1 MSDFKIMNDPLYDD
15 SYPMKLLEQAFEMQ
29 VEQAEKATNKL
40 VSDIL
45 KSQEFDP
52 RKLSEGKEKMRLVV
66 DGSDDFIK
74 DYQDGVIKLAKEKGH
89 VVAQIKNN
97 GKYGPKLPIKEE
109 TYVDGPN
116 SLEIMNACQ
125 LKNIADSLQELSNQ
139 MLAIDENIKEVLR
152 GQQNDRLGLYYSGVS
167 LYLEANRVSDPAFK
181 IGLISQSLKAL
192 SDANYQLVLT
202 MQSDISY
209 LKRKEYESDKRH
221 KFNLMN
227 EKVNLMNEKVNLMN
241 EKVNNIN
248 KAFSAIHQATLM
260 KAAIY
265 CQCGEINA
273 MTSVFNEYALFI
285 QNTVVPNTK
294 LLTQCDMNDT
304 GKLDG
309 TWSSRSL
316 LLNKV
321 IRIVNQLNGSDEEL
335 PIGIGGKESESM

>member
-1 MSDFKIMNDPLYDD
+1 MSDFEIVNGSLYDD

-40 VSDIL
+40 VSDVL
-45 KSQEFDP
+45 KTQQYGP
-52 RKLSEGKEKMRLVV
+52 HKLSEGKEKMRLVV
-66 DGSDDFIK
+66 DGSDDLIK
-74 DYQDGVIKLAKEKGH
+74 DYQNGVIKLAKEKGH

-109 TYVDGPN
+109 AYLDGPN

-125 LKNIADSLQELSNQ
+125 LKNIANSLQELSNQ

-181 IGLISQSLKAL
+181 NSLISQSLKAL

-202 MQSDISY
+202 MQSDIQY
-209 LKRKEYESDKRH
+209 LARREYESDKRH

-227 EKVNLMNEKVNLMN
+227 EKI
-241 EKVNNIN
+241 NNIN

-265 CQCGEINA
+265 FQCGEINA

-285 QNTVVPNTK
+285 QNTIVPNAK
-294 LLTQCDMNDT
+294 ILTQCDVNDT
-304 GKLDG
+304 GKIDG

-316 LLNKV
+316 LLEKV
-321 IRIVNQLNGSDEEL
+321 TKVVNQLNVPGDEMYIE
-335 PIGIGGKESESM
+335 IGETKK

>member
-1 MSDFKIMNDPLYDD
+1 MIIAVDQGANIMPNFEIMNGSLYDD
-15 SYPMKLLEQAFEMQ
+15 SLPMKILEQAFEMR

-40 VSDIL
+40 VSDVL
-45 KSQEFDP
+45 KTQQYGP
-52 RKLSEGKEKMRLVV
+52 HKLSEGEEKMRLVV
-66 DGSDDFIK
+66 DGSDDLIK
-74 DYQDGVIKLAKEKGH
+74 DYQNGVIKLAKEKGH

-109 TYVDGPN
+109 TYLDGPN

-167 LYLEANRVSDPAFK
+167 LYLEANRVSDPSFK
-181 IGLISQSLKAL
+181 KSLISQSLKAL

-202 MQSDISY
+202 MQSDIQY
-209 LKRKEYESDKRH
+209 LTRREYESDKRH

-227 EKVNLMNEKVNLMN
+227 EKI
-241 EKVNNIN
+241 NNIN

-285 QNTVVPNTK
+285 QNTIVPNAK
-294 LLTQCDMNDT
+294 ILTQCDVNDT
-304 GKLDG
+304 GKIDG

-316 LLNKV
+316 LLEKV
-321 IRIVNQLNGSDEEL
+321 TKVVNQLNIPGDEMYIE
-335 PIGIGGKESESM
+335 IGETKNESI

>member
-1 MSDFKIMNDPLYDD
+1 MPDFEIMNGSLYDD
-15 SYPMKLLEQAFEMQ
+15 SLPMKILEQAFELQ

-40 VSDIL
+40 VSDVL
-45 KSQEFDP
+45 KAQHYDLH
-52 RKLSEGKEKMRLVV
+52 KLSEGKEKMRLVV

-74 DYQDGVIKLAKEKGH
+74 DYQVGSIKFAREKGQ
-89 VVAQIKNN
+89 VVAQIKND
-97 GKYGPKLPIKEE
+97 GKYGSKLPIKEE
-109 TYVDGPN
+109 TYLDGPN

-125 LKNIADSLQELSNQ
+125 LKNIANALQELSNQ
-139 MLAIDENIKEVLR
+139 MLVIDENIKEVLR

-181 IGLISQSLKAL
+181 NSLISQSLKAL

-202 MQSDISY
+202 MQSDIQY
-209 LKRKEYESDKRH
+209 LARKEYESDKRH

-227 EKVNLMNEKVNLMN
+227 EKI
-241 EKVNNIN
+241 NNIN

-285 QNTVVPNTK
+285 QNTIVPNAK
-294 LLTQCDMNDT
+294 ILTQCDVNDT
-304 GKLDG
+304 GKIDG
-309 TWSSRSL
+309 TWSSRAL

-321 IRIVNQLNGSDEEL
+321 TRIVEQLNSPNNEL
-335 PIGIGGKESESM
+335 YIGVGGKEDESV

>member
-1 MSDFKIMNDPLYDD
+1 MSDFEIVNGSLYDD
-15 SYPMKLLEQAFEMQ
+15 SIPMKILEQAFEMQ

-40 VSDIL
+40 VSDVL
-45 KSQEFDP
+45 KTQQYGP
-52 RKLSEGKEKMRLVV
+52 HKLSEGKEKMRLVV
-66 DGSDDFIK
+66 DGSDDLIK
-74 DYQDGVIKLAKEKGH
+74 DYQNGVIKLAKEKGH

-109 TYVDGPN
+109 TYLDGPN

-125 LKNIADSLQELSNQ
+125 LKNIANSLQELSNQ

-181 IGLISQSLKAL
+181 NNLISQSLKAL

-202 MQSDISY
+202 MQSDIQY
-209 LKRKEYESDKRH
+209 LARREYESDKRH

-227 EKVNLMNEKVNLMN
+227 EKI
-241 EKVNNIN
+241 NNIN

-265 CQCGEINA
+265 FQCGEINA

-285 QNTVVPNTK
+285 QNTIVPNAK
-294 LLTQCDMNDT
+294 ILTQCDVNDT
-304 GKLDG
+304 GKIDG

-316 LLNKV
+316 LLEKV
-321 IRIVNQLNGSDEEL
+321 TKVVNQLNVPGDEMYIE
-335 PIGIGGKESESM
+335 IGETKK

>member
-1 MSDFKIMNDPLYDD
+1 MPDFEIMNGSLYDD
-15 SYPMKLLEQAFEMQ
+15 SLSMKILEQAFEMQ

-40 VSDIL
+40 VSDVL
-45 KSQEFDP
+45 KTQQYGP
-52 RKLSEGKEKMRLVV
+52 HKLSEGKEKMRLVV
-66 DGSDDFIK
+66 DGSDDLIK
-74 DYQDGVIKLAKEKGH
+74 DYQNGVIKLAKEKGH

-109 TYVDGPN
+109 TYLDGPN

-125 LKNIADSLQELSNQ
+125 LKNIANSLQELSNQ

-181 IGLISQSLKAL
+181 NNLISQSLKAL

-202 MQSDISY
+202 MQSDIQY
-209 LKRKEYESDKRH
+209 LARREYESDKRH

-227 EKVNLMNEKVNLMN
+227 EKI
-241 EKVNNIN
+241 NNIN

-265 CQCGEINA
+265 FQCGEINA

-285 QNTVVPNTK
+285 QNTIVPNAK
-294 LLTQCDMNDT
+294 ILTQCDVNDT
-304 GKLDG
+304 GKIDG

-316 LLNKV
+316 LLEKV
-321 IRIVNQLNGSDEEL
+321 TKVVNQLNVPGDEMYIE
-335 PIGIGGKESESM
+335 IGETKK

>member
-1 MSDFKIMNDPLYDD
+1 MIISIDKGVFVMSDFEIVNGSLYDD
-15 SYPMKLLEQAFEMQ
+15 SIPMKILEQAFEMQ

-40 VSDIL
+40 VSDVL
-45 KSQEFDP
+45 KTQQYGP
-52 RKLSEGKEKMRLVV
+52 HKLSEGKEKMRLVV
-66 DGSDDFIK
+66 DGSDDLIK
-74 DYQDGVIKLAKEKGH
+74 DYQNGVIKLAKEKGH

-109 TYVDGPN
+109 TYLDGPN

-152 GQQNDRLGLYYSGVS
+152 GQQNDRLGLYYSGAS
-167 LYLEANRVSDPAFK
+167 LYLEANRVSDPSFK
-181 IGLISQSLKAL
+181 NSLISQSLKAL

-202 MQSDISY
+202 MQSDIQY
-209 LKRKEYESDKRH
+209 LARREYESDKRH

-227 EKVNLMNEKVNLMN
+227 EKI
-241 EKVNNIN
+241 NNIN
-248 KAFSAIHQATLM
+248 KAFSAIHQAMLM

-285 QNTVVPNTK
+285 QNTIVPNSK

-304 GKLDG
+304 GKIDG

-316 LLNKV
+316 LY
-321 IRIVNQLNGSDEEL
+321 
-335 PIGIGGKESESM
+335 

>member
-1 MSDFKIMNDPLYDD
+1 MPNFEIMNGSLYDD
-15 SYPMKLLEQAFEMQ
+15 SLPMKILEQAFELQ
-29 VEQAEKATNKL
+29 IEQAEKATNKL
-40 VSDIL
+40 VSDVL
-45 KSQEFDP
+45 KIQQYDP
-52 RKLSEGKEKMRLVV
+52 LKLSEGKEKMRLVV

-109 TYVDGPN
+109 TYLDGPN

-125 LKNIADSLQELSNQ
+125 LKNIANSLQELSNQ

-181 IGLISQSLKAL
+181 NNLISQSLKAL

-202 MQSDISY
+202 MQSDIQY
-209 LKRKEYESDKRH
+209 LARREYESDKRH

-227 EKVNLMNEKVNLMN
+227 EKI
-241 EKVNNIN
+241 NNIN

-265 CQCGEINA
+265 FQCGEINA

-285 QNTVVPNTK
+285 QNTIVPNAK
-294 LLTQCDMNDT
+294 ILTQCDVNDT
-304 GKLDG
+304 GKIDG

-316 LLNKV
+316 LLEKV
-321 IRIVNQLNGSDEEL
+321 TKVVNQLNVPGDEMYIE
-335 PIGIGGKESESM
+335 IGETKK

>member
-1 MSDFKIMNDPLYDD
+1 MIISIDKGAFIMPDFEIMNGSLYDD
-15 SYPMKLLEQAFEMQ
+15 SLPMKILEQAFEMQ

-40 VSDIL
+40 VSDVL
-45 KSQEFDP
+45 KTQQYDP
-52 RKLSEGKEKMRLVV
+52 HKLSESKEKMRLVV
-66 DGSDDFIK
+66 DGTDDFIK

-89 VVAQIKNN
+89 VVAQIKND

-109 TYVDGPN
+109 TYLDGPN

-181 IGLISQSLKAL
+181 NSLISQSLKVL

-227 EKVNLMNEKVNLMN
+227 EKI
-241 EKVNNIN
+241 NNIN

-285 QNTVVPNTK
+285 QNTIVPNAK
-294 LLTQCDMNDT
+294 ILTQCDVNDT
-304 GKLDG
+304 GKIDG
-309 TWSSRSL
+309 TWSSRAL

-321 IRIVNQLNGSDEEL
+321 TNIVKQLNSPNYEL
-335 PIGIGGKESESM
+335 YIGVGGKEDESI

>member
-1 MSDFKIMNDPLYDD
+1 MPYFEIMNGSLYDD
-15 SYPMKLLEQAFEMQ
+15 SLPMKILEQAFELQ
-29 VEQAEKATNKL
+29 VVQAEKSTNKL
-40 VSDIL
+40 ISDIL
-45 KSQEFDP
+45 KNKQYDCYKMS
-52 RKLSEGKEKMRLVV
+52 KGKDKMRLVV

-74 DYQDGVIKLAKEKGH
+74 DYQNGVIKLAKEKGH

-109 TYVDGPN
+109 IYLDGPN

-125 LKNIADSLQELSNQ
+125 LKNIAGSLQELSNQ

-167 LYLEANRVSDPAFK
+167 LYLEANRVSDSTFK
-181 IGLISQSLKAL
+181 MSLISQSLKAL

-209 LKRKEYESDKRH
+209 LKRREYESDKRH

-227 EKVNLMNEKVNLMN
+227 EKIND
-241 EKVNNIN
+241 IN

-285 QNTVVPNTK
+285 QSTIVPNSK
-294 LLTQCDMNDT
+294 MLTQCDVNDT
-304 GKLDG
+304 GKIDG

-321 IRIVNQLNGSDEEL
+321 TQIVEQLNNSNNEL
-335 PIGIGGKESESM
+335 YIEVGGKEDESV

>member
-1 MSDFKIMNDPLYDD
+1 MSDFEIVNGSLYDD
-15 SYPMKLLEQAFEMQ
+15 SIPMKILEQAFELQ

-40 VSDIL
+40 VSDVL
-45 KSQEFDP
+45 KTQQYDP
-52 RKLSEGKEKMRLVV
+52 HKLSEGKEKMRLVV

-109 TYVDGPN
+109 TYLDGPN

-125 LKNIADSLQELSNQ
+125 LKNIANSLQELSNQ

-181 IGLISQSLKAL
+181 NNLISQSLKAL

-202 MQSDISY
+202 MQSDIQY
-209 LKRKEYESDKRH
+209 LARREYESDKRH

-227 EKVNLMNEKVNLMN
+227 EKI
-241 EKVNNIN
+241 NNIN

-265 CQCGEINA
+265 FQCGEINA

-285 QNTVVPNTK
+285 QNTIVPNAK
-294 LLTQCDMNDT
+294 ILTQCDVNDT
-304 GKLDG
+304 GKIDG

-316 LLNKV
+316 LLEKV
-321 IRIVNQLNGSDEEL
+321 TKVVNQLNVPGDEMYIE
-335 PIGIGGKESESM
+335 IGETKK

>member
-1 MSDFKIMNDPLYDD
+1 MIISMDKGVFIMPNFEIMNGSLYDD
-15 SYPMKLLEQAFEMQ
+15 SLPMKILEQAFELQ
-29 VEQAEKATNKL
+29 IEQAEKATNKL
-40 VSDIL
+40 VSDVL
-45 KSQEFDP
+45 KIQQYDP
-52 RKLSEGKEKMRLVV
+52 LKLSEGKEKMRLVV

-109 TYVDGPN
+109 TYLDGPN

-125 LKNIADSLQELSNQ
+125 LKNIANSLQELSNQ

-181 IGLISQSLKAL
+181 NNLISQSLKAL

-202 MQSDISY
+202 MQSDIQY
-209 LKRKEYESDKRH
+209 LARREYESDKRH

-227 EKVNLMNEKVNLMN
+227 EKI
-241 EKVNNIN
+241 NNIN

-265 CQCGEINA
+265 FQCGEINA

-285 QNTVVPNTK
+285 QNTIVPNAK
-294 LLTQCDMNDT
+294 ILTQCDVNDT
-304 GKLDG
+304 GKIDG

-316 LLNKV
+316 LLEKV
-321 IRIVNQLNGSDEEL
+321 TKVVNQLNVPGDEMYIE
-335 PIGIGGKESESM
+335 IGETKK